1 MTIHSYYRLL
11 ETDPENLE
19 SLLQGVVLMAEVKT
33 QGAVEAMEVAEASR
47 ETEWEKPSFVGDLF
61 LGKLNLD
68 LIHPFPE
75 QPAADK
81 AEADGFLAQMERF
94 LAENVDAEEIDQKG
108 EYDYELFKGFNEM
121 GAWGMKIPKEYG
133 GLGFSATNYNRAI
146 GLVATWCAS
155 SVAWLSAH
163 QSIGVPQPLK
173 LFGTPEQK
181 QKYLP
186 RLAKGA
192 VSAFALTEP
201 GVGSDPAKMETRATP
216 TADGTGWILNGEKL
230 WCTNGLKAEIIVVM
244 AQTPPKVVNGK
255 EKKQISAFILEM
267 DTPGVEIAHR
277 CQFMGLRGIGNVL
290 IKFSNVFV
298 PKENLLWGEG
308 LGLKLALITLNTGR
322 LTIPAGC
329 AAGGRRMLEIAREWV
344 NERVQWGAP
353 IGKHEAV
360 AAKLGWMASHTMAM
374 EAIVWLTSGLADRG
388 DVDLR
393 LEAAMAKLFNTEVA
407 WQCVDHLVQIR
418 GGRGYETAT
427 SLKARGEKAH
437 PVERIMRDMR
447 INRIFEGT
455 SEIQHLFIAR
465 EAVDPHMK
473 RGYKILLPETPT
485 GEKLSAAAKAGAFYA
500 TWYPSRYMGWSRFP
514 KYGDFGRLQTHVGY
528 LERQSRHLSRSIF
541 HAMMRF
547 QAKLERKQMVLFRIV
562 DIGTDLFAMAATIS
576 YAAMLDK
583 QGQKNALELADL
595 FCREARVRIDQ
606 TFRTLFDNHDDL
618 QYKVVQKMMKG
629 EYEWLEGS
637 LVQPVVPTAEQ
648 VEEAIRKLA

>member
-1 MTIHSYYRLL
+1 
-11 ETDPENLE
+11 
-19 SLLQGVVLMAEVKT
+19 MAEIKSKE
-33 QGAVEAMEVAEASR
+33 AIEAMDVAEASR
-47 ETEWEKPSFVGDLF
+47 ETEWEKPSFVGGLF
-61 LGKLNLD
+61 LGNLDVD

-81 AEADGFLAQMERF
+81 AEADDFLKRLERF
-94 LAENVDAEEIDQKG
+94 LAENVDADKIDAQG
-108 EYDYELFKGFNEM
+108 EYDYELFKGFNEL

-146 GLVATWCAS
+146 GLVSTWCGS

-181 QKYLP
+181 KKYLP

-192 VSAFALTEP
+192 ISAFALTEP
-201 GVGSDPAKMETRATP
+201 GVGSDPAKMQTTATKSP
-216 TADGTGWILNGEKL
+216 DGKGWIINGEKL
-230 WCTNGLKAEIIVVM
+230 WCTNGTKAEIIVVM
-244 AQTPPKVVNGK
+244 CQTAPKMVKGK
-255 EKKQISAFILEM
+255 EKKQITAFIVETN
-267 DTPGVEIAHR
+267 TPGFSIAHR
-277 CQFMGLRGIGNVL
+277 CQFMGLRGIGNAL
-290 IKFSNVFV
+290 IKFDNVYV
-298 PKENLLWGEG
+298 PNENLLWGEG

-329 AAGGRRMLEIAREWV
+329 AASGRKMLEIAKDWAS
-344 NERVQWGAP
+344 ERVQWGAP

-360 AAKLGWMASHTMAM
+360 AQKIAWMASHTFAM

-418 GGRGYETAT
+418 GGRGYETAA
-427 SLKARGEKAH
+427 SLRARGEKGY

-473 RGYKILLPETPT
+473 RGFKILQPETPT
-485 GEKLSAAAKAGAFYA
+485 GEKLAAAAKAGAFYA
-500 TWYPSRYMGWSRFP
+500 AWYPSRYVGWSRKP
-514 KYGDFGRLQTHVGY
+514 AYGQFGKLSKHMAFV
-528 LERQSRHLSRSIF
+528 ERTSRRLSRSIF
-541 HAMMRF
+541 HAMMRY
-547 QAKLERKQMVLFRIV
+547 QAKLERKQAVLFRIV
-562 DIGTDLFAMAATIS
+562 DIGTDLFAMSSAITYATS
-576 YAAMLDK
+576 LAK
-583 QGQKNALELADL
+583 NGQKNAIDLADV
-595 FCREARVRIDQ
+595 FCREARIRIEN
-606 TFRTLFDNHDDL
+606 TFNNLFTEYDDAA
-618 QYKVVQKMMKG
+618 YKLVQNMLKG
-629 EYEWLEGS
+629 EYDWFEGQ
-637 LVQPVVPTAEQ
+637 LVQPIVPTP
-648 VEEAIRKLA
+648 EELETIVAKMAK

>member
-1 MTIHSYYRLL
+1 
-11 ETDPENLE
+11 
-19 SLLQGVVLMAEVKT
+19 MADVKS

-75 QPAADK
+75 QPAADRS
-81 AEADGFLAQMERF
+81 EADEFLSRLERF
-94 LAENVDAEEIDQKG
+94 LSENVDGDKIDRDG
-108 EYDYELFKGFNEM
+108 EYDYSLFKGFNEL

-146 GLVATWCAS
+146 SLVATWCGS

-173 LFGTPEQK
+173 LFGTEEQK
-181 QKYLP
+181 KKYLP

-192 VSAFALTEP
+192 ISAFALTEP
-201 GVGSDPAKMETRATP
+201 GVGSDPAKMETRAVPTP
-216 TADGTGWILNGEKL
+216 DGKGWMLNGEKL
-230 WCTNGLKAEIIVVM
+230 WCTNVTKAEVIVVM

-255 EKKQISAFILEM
+255 EKKQISAFIVDM
-267 DTPGVEIAHR
+267 DTPGINVAHR
-277 CQFMGLRGIGNVL
+277 CQFMGLRGIGNGLVT
-290 IKFSNVFV
+290 FRDVFI

-329 AAGGRRMLEIAREWV
+329 AASGRRMVEIAREWV

-353 IGKHEAV
+353 IGKHDAV
-360 AAKLGWMASHTMAM
+360 AAKLGWMASHTLAM
-374 EAIVWLTSGLADRG
+374 ESIVWLTSGLADRG

-407 WQCVDHLVQIR
+407 WQCADHLVQIR
-418 GGRGYETAT
+418 GGRGYETAD
-427 SLKARGEKAH
+427 SLKARGEKGY
-437 PVERIMRDMR
+437 PVERILRDMR

-473 RGYKILLPETPT
+473 RGYKILQPETPT
-485 GEKLSAAAKAGAFYA
+485 GEKVSAAAKAGAFYA
-500 TWYPSRYMGWSRFP
+500 AWYPSRYVGWSRFP
-514 KYGDFGRLQTHVGY
+514 KHNDFGRLSNHAGY
-528 LERQSRHLSRSIF
+528 LERKSRHLSRSIF
-541 HAMMRF
+541 HAMVRY
-547 QAKLERKQMVLFRIV
+547 QARLERKQMVLFRIV

-576 YAAMLDK
+576 YATMLAK
-583 QGQKNALELADL
+583 KGNRNALELADL
-595 FCREARVRIDQ
+595 FCREARMRIDQ
-606 TFRTLFDNHDDL
+606 NFRTLFANHDDL
-618 QYKVVQKMMKG
+618 AYKVVQKIMKG
-629 EYEWLEGS
+629 EYEWLEGE
-637 LVQPVVPTAEQ
+637 LVQPTVPTVEQVEQ
-648 VEEAIRKLA
+648 VEEAIRNLA

>member
-1 MTIHSYYRLL
+1 
-11 ETDPENLE
+11 
-19 SLLQGVVLMAEVKT
+19 MAEVKS

-68 LIHPFPE
+68 LISPFPE
-75 QPAADK
+75 QPEADK
-81 AEADGFLAQMERF
+81 KEADEFLVKLERF
-94 LAENVDAEEIDQKG
+94 LAENVDADKIDEQG
-108 EYDYELFKGFNEM
+108 EYDYELFKGFKEL

-146 GLVATWCAS
+146 ALVATWCGS

-181 QKYLP
+181 KKWLP
-186 RLAKGA
+186 RLANGA
-192 VSAFALTEP
+192 ISAFALTEP
-201 GVGSDPAKMETRATP
+201 GVGSDPAKMQTRAVP
-216 TADGTGWILNGEKL
+216 SPDGKGWILNGEKL
-230 WCTNGLKAEIIVVM
+230 WCTNGTKAELLVVM
-244 AQTPPKVVNGK
+244 AQTPPKMKDGK
-255 EKKQISAFILEM
+255 EKKQISAFVVETN
-267 DTPGVEIAHR
+267 TPGVEVAHR
-277 CQFMGLRGIGNVL
+277 CQFMGLRGIGNAL
-290 IKFSNVFV
+290 IRFKDVFI
-298 PKENLLWGEG
+298 PKENILWGEG

-329 AAGGRRMLEIAREWV
+329 AAAGRKMTDIAKEWA
-344 NERVQWGAP
+344 NERVQWGLP
-353 IGKHEAV
+353 IGKHDAV
-360 AAKLGWMASHTMAM
+360 AAKIAWMASHTFAM

-418 GGRGYETAT
+418 GGRGFETAQ
-427 SLKARGEKAH
+427 SLRARGEQGY

-473 RGYKILLPETPT
+473 RGYKILLPETPAK
-485 GEKLSAAAKAGAFYA
+485 EKVAAAAKAGAHYA
-500 TWYPSRYMGWSRFP
+500 AWYPSKYVGWSRFP
-514 KYGDFGRLQTHVGY
+514 KFGDFGKLSGHMGY
-528 LERQSRHLSRSIF
+528 IERQSRHLARSIF
-541 HAMMRF
+541 HSMMRY

-562 DIGTDLFAMAATIS
+562 DIGTDLFAMSAAIS
-576 YAAMLDK
+576 YAAMLSK
-583 QGQKNALELADL
+583 KKESANAMELADV
-595 FCREARVRIDQ
+595 FCREARMRIDQ
-606 TFRTLFDNHDDL
+606 NFRTLFDNHDEES
-618 QYKVVQKMMKG
+618 YKLVSKLLKG
-629 EYEWLEGS
+629 EFDWLKGQVVE
-637 LVQPVVPTAEQ
+637 PVVPTPEQ
-648 VEEAIRKLA
+648 VEEAMRKLA

>member
-1 MTIHSYYRLL
+1 
-11 ETDPENLE
+11 
-19 SLLQGVVLMAEVKT
+19 MAEVKT

-47 ETEWEKPSFVGDLF
+47 ETEWEKPSFAGDLF
-61 LGKLNLD
+61 LGKVNFD

-75 QPAADK
+75 QPAQDK
-81 AEADGFLAQMERF
+81 AEADDFLAKLERF
-94 LAENVDAEEIDQKG
+94 LAENVDADEIDRKG
-108 EYDYELFKGFNEM
+108 EYDYELFKGFNEL

-133 GLGFSATNYNRAI
+133 GLGFSSTNYNRAI
-146 GLVATWCAS
+146 GLVATWCGS

-173 LFGTPEQK
+173 LFGTEEQK
-181 QKYLP
+181 KKYLP

-192 VSAFALTEP
+192 ISAFALTEP
-201 GVGSDPAKMETRATP
+201 GVGSDPAKMQTMATP
-216 TADGTGWILNGEKL
+216 TPDGKGWLLNGEKL
-230 WCTNGLKAEIIVVM
+230 WCTNGLKAEVIVVM
-244 AQTPPKVVNGK
+244 AQTPPKVVKGK

-290 IKFSNVFV
+290 IRFKDVFI

-329 AAGGRRMLEIAREWV
+329 AASGRRMLEIARDWA
-344 NERVQWGAP
+344 NERVQWGLP

-360 AAKLGWMASHTMAM
+360 AAKIAWMASHTFAM

-388 DVDLR
+388 DADLR
-393 LEAAMAKLFNTEVA
+393 IEAAMAKLFNTEVA
-407 WQCVDHLVQIR
+407 WHCVDHLVQIR
-418 GGRGYETAT
+418 GGRGFETAD
-427 SLKARGEKAH
+427 SLKARGEKGY

-485 GEKLSAAAKAGAFYA
+485 GEKVAAAAKAGAFYA
-500 TWYPSRYMGWSRFP
+500 TWYPTKYMGWSRFP
-514 KYGDFGRLQTHVGY
+514 KHGDFGRLGTHMGY
-528 LERQSRHLSRSIF
+528 IERESRHVARSIF

-562 DIGTDLFAMAATIS
+562 DIGTDLFAMAASIT
-576 YAAMLDK
+576 YAMMLAK
-583 QGQKNALELADL
+583 QGRKDAMELADL
-595 FCREARVRIDQ
+595 FCREARTRIDQ
-606 TFRTLFDNHDDL
+606 NFRTLFDNHDEL
-618 QYKVVQKMMKG
+618 AYKVVQKLMKG
-629 EYEWLEGS
+629 EYEWLEGQ

>member
-1 MTIHSYYRLL
+1 
-11 ETDPENLE
+11 
-19 SLLQGVVLMAEVKT
+19 MAEVKT

-81 AEADGFLAQMERF
+81 AEADDFLKKLERF
-94 LAENVDAEEIDQKG
+94 LAENVDADKIDEQG
-108 EYDYELFKGFNEM
+108 EYDYSLFDGLNKL

-133 GLGFSATNYNRAI
+133 GLGFSSTNYNRAI
-146 GLVATWCAS
+146 GLVATWCGS
-155 SVAWLSAH
+155 TVAWLSAH

-173 LFGTPEQK
+173 LFGTEEQK
-181 QKYLP
+181 KKYLP
-186 RLAKGA
+186 RFAKGA
-192 VSAFALTEP
+192 ISAFALTEP
-201 GVGSDPAKMETRATP
+201 GVGSDPAKMETRAVP
-216 TADGTGWILNGEKL
+216 TADGKGWILNGQKL
-230 WCTNGLKAEIIVVM
+230 WCTNGLKAEVIVVM
-244 AQTPPKVVNGK
+244 AQTPPKVVKGK
-255 EKKQISAFILEM
+255 EKKQISAFILETN
-267 DTPGVEIAHR
+267 TPGVEIAHR

-290 IKFSNVFV
+290 INFKDVFI

-329 AAGGRRMLEIAREWV
+329 AAGARRMLEIAQDWA

-360 AAKLGWMASHTMAM
+360 AAKIAWMASHTFAM

-393 LEAAMAKLFNTEVA
+393 LEAAMAKLFNTETA
-407 WQCVDHLVQIR
+407 WTAVDHLVQIR
-418 GGRGYETAT
+418 GGRGYETAG
-427 SLKARGEKAH
+427 SLRARGEKAY

-473 RGYKILLPETPT
+473 RGYKLLQPETPA
-485 GEKLSAAAKAGAFYA
+485 GEKIAAAAKAGAHYA
-500 TWYPSRYMGWSRFP
+500 AWYPSRYVGWSRFP
-514 KYGDFGRLQTHVGY
+514 KFGEFGKLSGHMGFV
-528 LERQSRHLSRSIF
+528 ERKSRHLSRSIF
-541 HAMMRF
+541 HAMMRY

-562 DIGTDLFAMAATIS
+562 DIGTDLFAMSAAIS
-576 YAAMLDK
+576 YATMLAK
-583 QGQKNALELADL
+583 KGQKNAIDLADV
-595 FCREARVRIDQ
+595 FCREARMRVE
-606 TFRTLFDNHDDL
+606 TNFRDLFTDHDDAA
-618 QYKVVQKMMKG
+618 YKLVLNIMKG
-629 EYEWLEGS
+629 EFDWFKGD
-637 LVQPVVPTAEQ
+637 LVEPIMPS
-648 VEEAIRKLA
+648 VEELETMVRKLA

>member
-1 MTIHSYYRLL
+1 
-11 ETDPENLE
+11 
-19 SLLQGVVLMAEVKT
+19 MAEVKS

-47 ETEWEKPSFVGDLF
+47 ETEWEKPSFVGQLF
-61 LGKLNLD
+61 LGNLNTD
-68 LIHPFPE
+68 IIHPFPE

-81 AEADGFLAQMERF
+81 ADADDFLVKLERF
-94 LAENVDAEEIDQKG
+94 LAENVDADKIDEQG
-108 EYDYELFKGFNEM
+108 EYDYSLFDGFNDL

-146 GLVATWCAS
+146 GLVATWCGS
-155 SVAWLSAH
+155 TVAWLSAH

-173 LFGTPEQK
+173 LFGTEEQK
-181 QKYLP
+181 KKYLP

-192 VSAFALTEP
+192 ISAFALTEP
-201 GVGSDPAKMETRATP
+201 GVGSDPAKMMTTATP
-216 TADGTGWILNGEKL
+216 SPDGKGWILNGEKL

-244 AQTPPKVVNGK
+244 AQTPPKVVKGK
-255 EKKQISAFILEM
+255 EKKQISAFILETN
-267 DTPGVEIAHR
+267 TPGFEIVHR

-290 IKFSNVFV
+290 IKFNNCFV

-329 AAGGRRMLEIAREWV
+329 AAIGRRMVDIAKEWGL
-344 NERVQWGAP
+344 ERVQWGAP
-353 IGKHEAV
+353 IAKHEGV
-360 AAKLGWMASHTMAM
+360 AAKIAWMASHTFAM

-418 GGRGYETAT
+418 GGRGYETAE
-427 SLKARGEKAH
+427 SLRARGEKGY

-473 RGYKILLPETPT
+473 RGMKILLPETPV
-485 GEKLSAAAKAGAFYA
+485 GEKLAAAAKAGAHYA
-500 TWYPSRYMGWSRFP
+500 AWYPKKYLGWSRFP
-514 KYGDFGRLQTHVGY
+514 KHGEFGTLSGHMGY
-528 LERQSRHLSRSIF
+528 VERASRHLARSIF

-547 QAKLERKQMVLFRIV
+547 QAKLERKQMVLFRLV
-562 DIGTDLFAMAATIS
+562 DIGTDLFAMSAAVS
-576 YAAMLDK
+576 YATMLAK
-583 QGQKNALELADL
+583 QGHANAVDLADV
-595 FCREARVRIDQ
+595 FCKEARMRID
-606 TFRTLFDNHDDL
+606 FNFDHVFDNHDEESYRL
-618 QYKVVQKMMKG
+618 VTKLIKN
-629 EYEWLEGS
+629 EYDWFRGPMVE
-637 LVQPVVPTAEQ
+637 PVMPTPEQ
-648 VEEAIRKLA
+648 IEEAMAKLA

>member
-1 MTIHSYYRLL
+1 
-11 ETDPENLE
+11 
-19 SLLQGVVLMAEVKT
+19 MAEVKT

-61 LGKLNLD
+61 LGNLNLD
-68 LIHPFPE
+68 LIHPFPQ

-81 AEADGFLAQMERF
+81 TEADAFLGRLERF
-94 LAENVDAEEIDQKG
+94 LAENVDADKIDREG
-108 EYDYELFKGFNEM
+108 EYDYSLFEGFNKL

-133 GLGFSATNYNRAI
+133 GLGFTATNYNRAI
-146 GLVATWCAS
+146 GLIATWCGS

-173 LFGTPEQK
+173 LFGTEEQK
-181 QKYLP
+181 KKYLP

-192 VSAFALTEP
+192 ISAFALTEP
-201 GVGSDPAKMETRATP
+201 GVGSDPAKMQTMARP
-216 TADGTGWILNGEKL
+216 SPDGKGWILNGEKL
-230 WCTNGLKAEIIVVM
+230 WCTNGLKAEVIVVM
-244 AQTPPKVVNGK
+244 AQSPPKVVNGK
-255 EKKQISAFILEM
+255 EKKQISAFIVEM
-267 DTPGVEIAHR
+267 STPGVEIAHR

-290 IKFSNVFV
+290 ITFKDVYI

-308 LGLKLALITLNTGR
+308 KGLKLALITLNTGR

-329 AAGGRRMLEIAREWV
+329 AAGARRMIEIARDWV

-360 AAKLGWMASHTMAM
+360 AAKLSWMASHTLAM
-374 EAIVWLTSGLADRG
+374 EAIVWLTSGLSDRG

-407 WQCVDHLVQIR
+407 WQCADHLVQIR
-418 GGRGYETAT
+418 GGRGYETAD
-427 SLKARGEKAH
+427 SLRARGEKPY
-437 PVERIMRDMR
+437 PVERILRDMR

-473 RGYKILLPETPT
+473 RGYKILQPETPT
-485 GEKLSAAAKAGAFYA
+485 GEKFSAAAKAGAFYA
-500 TWYPSRYMGWSRFP
+500 GWYPSRYMGWSRKP
-514 KYGDFGRLQTHVGY
+514 SYGAFGKLSKHMAYVDRSSRRLA
-528 LERQSRHLSRSIF
+528 RSIF

-547 QAKLERKQMVLFRIV
+547 QARLERKQMVLFRIV

-576 YAAMLDK
+576 YATMLAK
-583 QGQKNALELADL
+583 QGQKNAVDLADV
-595 FCREARVRIDQ
+595 FCHEARKRIEQ
-606 TFRTLFDNHDDL
+606 NFSTLFDDYDEKA
-618 QYKVVQKMMKG
+618 YRVVQNLMKG
-629 EYEWLEGS
+629 EYEWLEGQ
-637 LVQPVVPTAEQ
+637 LVQGVVPTPEA
-648 VEEAIRKLA
+648 VEEAISKLR

>member
-1 MTIHSYYRLL
+1 
-11 ETDPENLE
+11 
-19 SLLQGVVLMAEVKT
+19 MAEVKT

-61 LGKLNLD
+61 LGNLNLD

-75 QPAADK
+75 QPADDK
-81 AEADGFLAQMERF
+81 AEADEFLKKLERF
-94 LAENVDAEEIDQKG
+94 LAENVDADKIDEQG
-108 EYDYELFKGFNEM
+108 EYDYALFDGFNEL

-133 GLGFSATNYNRAI
+133 GLGFSSTNYNRAL
-146 GLVATWCAS
+146 GLVATWCGS

-173 LFGTPEQK
+173 LFGTEEQK
-181 QKYLP
+181 KKYLP

-192 VSAFALTEP
+192 ISAFALTEP
-201 GVGSDPAKMETRATP
+201 GVGSDPAKMETRAVP
-216 TADGTGWILNGEKL
+216 TADGKGWILNGQKL
-230 WCTNGLKAEIIVVM
+230 CCTKRLKAKINVVM
-244 AQTPPKVVNGK
+244 AQTPVKIVKGK
-255 EKKQISAFILEM
+255 EKKQISAFILE
-267 DTPGVEIAHR
+267 TNAPGVEIAHR

-290 IKFSNVFV
+290 INFKDVFI

-322 LTIPAGC
+322 LTIPACC
-329 AAGGRRMLEIAREWV
+329 AEGGRRMLDIAQEWA

-360 AAKLGWMASHTMAM
+360 AAKIAWMASHTFAM
-374 EAIVWLTSGLADRG
+374 EAIVWLTSGLSDRG

-407 WQCVDHLVQIR
+407 WQISDHLVQIR
-418 GGRGYETAT
+418 GGRGYETAR
-427 SLKARGEKAH
+427 SLRERGEKDY

-473 RGYKILLPETPT
+473 RGYKILQPETPT
-485 GEKLSAAAKAGAFYA
+485 KEKLTAAAKAGAHYA
-500 TWYPSRYMGWSRFP
+500 AWYPSRFVGWSHYP
-514 KYGDFGRLQTHVGY
+514 KFGQFGKLSGHMGFV
-528 LERQSRHLSRSIF
+528 ERTSRHLSRSIF
-541 HAMMRF
+541 HSMMRY
-547 QAKLERKQMVLFRIV
+547 QAKLEGKQMVLFRIV
-562 DIGTDLFAMAATIS
+562 DIGTDPSAMSAAVS
-576 YAAMLDK
+576 YATMLAK
-583 QGQKNALELADL
+583 QRGETQNAIDLADV
-595 FCREARVRIDQ
+595 FCREARMRIEAN
-606 TFRTLFDNHDDL
+606 FANLFTDHDDAA
-618 QYKVVQKMMKG
+618 YKLVLRLLKG
-629 EYEWLEGS
+629 EYDWLQGDMVE
-637 LVQPVVPTAEQ
+637 PVVPTAEM

>member
-1 MTIHSYYRLL
+1 
-11 ETDPENLE
+11 
-19 SLLQGVVLMAEVKT
+19 MAEVKT

-47 ETEWEKPSFVGDLF
+47 ETEWEKPSFAGDLF
-61 LGKLNLD
+61 LGKVNFD

-75 QPAADK
+75 QPAQDK
-81 AEADGFLAQMERF
+81 AEADDFLAKMERF
-94 LAENVDAEEIDQKG
+94 LAENVDADEIDRKG
-108 EYDYELFKGFNEM
+108 EYDYELFKGFNEL

-146 GLVATWCAS
+146 GLVATWCGS

-173 LFGTPEQK
+173 LFGTDEQK
-181 QKYLP
+181 KKYLP

-192 VSAFALTEP
+192 ISAFALTEP
-201 GVGSDPAKMETRATP
+201 GVGSDPAKMQTMATP
-216 TADGTGWILNGEKL
+216 SPDGKGWILNGEKL
-230 WCTNGLKAEIIVVM
+230 WCTNGLKAEVIVVM
-244 AQTPPKVVNGK
+244 AQTPPKVVKGK

-290 IKFSNVFV
+290 IRFKDVFI

-329 AAGGRRMLEIAREWV
+329 AAGGRRMLEIARDWA
-344 NERVQWGAP
+344 NERVQWGLP

-360 AAKLGWMASHTMAM
+360 AAKIAWMASHTFAM

-388 DVDLR
+388 DADLR
-393 LEAAMAKLFNTEVA
+393 IEAAMAKLFNTEVA
-407 WQCVDHLVQIR
+407 WHCIDHLVQIR
-418 GGRGYETAT
+418 GGRGYETAD
-427 SLKARGEKAH
+427 SLKARGEKGY

-485 GEKLSAAAKAGAFYA
+485 GEKVAAAAKAGAFYA
-500 TWYPSRYMGWSRFP
+500 TWYPTKYMGWSRFP
-514 KYGDFGRLQTHVGY
+514 KHGDFGRLGTHMGY
-528 LERQSRHLSRSIF
+528 IERQSRHVARSIF

-562 DIGTDLFAMAATIS
+562 DIGTDLFAMAASIT
-576 YAAMLDK
+576 YAMMLEK
-583 QGQKNALELADL
+583 QGRKDAMELADL
-595 FCREARVRIDQ
+595 FCREARTRIDQ
-606 TFRTLFDNHDDL
+606 NFRTLFDNHDEL
-618 QYKVVQKMMKG
+618 AYKVVQKLMKG
-629 EYEWLEGS
+629 EYEWLEGQ
-637 LVQPVVPTAEQ
+637 LVQPVVPTPEQ